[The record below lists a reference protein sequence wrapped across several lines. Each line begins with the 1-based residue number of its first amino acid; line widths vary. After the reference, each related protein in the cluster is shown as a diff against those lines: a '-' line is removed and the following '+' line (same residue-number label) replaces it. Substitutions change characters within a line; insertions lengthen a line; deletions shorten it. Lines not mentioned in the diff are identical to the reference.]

1 MKISLIAAVGKNNV
15 IGTDGDLPWSLPKD
29 MKFFSSTTRGHHV
42 LMGRKNFESIP
53 DKYRPLPGRP
63 NLVATRNTNYEAAG
77 AAVFNTIDEAIAHA
91 KLAGEEELFI
101 IGGGEIYNQTLHLA
115 DKLYITEVDAE
126 PAGDAHFPEFDKS
139 AFVKEEI
146 ADYKPDETHNFA
158 FKICVYSK
166 KD

>member
-42 LMGRKNFESIP
+42 LMGRKNYESIP

-63 NLVATRNTNYEAAG
+63 NLIVTRNTNYEAAG
-77 AAVFNTIDEAIAHA
+77 AAVFNTIDAAIAHA
-91 KLAGEEELFI
+91 KQAGEEELFI

-126 PAGDAHFPEFDKS
+126 PTGDAHFPEFDKS
-139 AFVKEEI
+139 TFVKEEI
-146 ADYKPDETHNFA
+146 ADYKLDEKHNFS
-158 FKICVYSK
+158 FKICLYSK